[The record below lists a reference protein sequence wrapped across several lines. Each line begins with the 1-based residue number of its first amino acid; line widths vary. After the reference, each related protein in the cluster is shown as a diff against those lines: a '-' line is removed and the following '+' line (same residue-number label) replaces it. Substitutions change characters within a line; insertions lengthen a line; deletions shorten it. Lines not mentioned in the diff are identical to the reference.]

1 MSVMEP
7 DFRKI
12 SDRIVS
18 YHGCFPKNVLK
29 SSALLF
35 LFFASTELPLAA
47 ANIVHHVFNNNSRF

>member
-12 SDRIVS
+12 SDRIIS

-47 ANIVHHVFNNNSRF
+47 ANCKPRFQQ